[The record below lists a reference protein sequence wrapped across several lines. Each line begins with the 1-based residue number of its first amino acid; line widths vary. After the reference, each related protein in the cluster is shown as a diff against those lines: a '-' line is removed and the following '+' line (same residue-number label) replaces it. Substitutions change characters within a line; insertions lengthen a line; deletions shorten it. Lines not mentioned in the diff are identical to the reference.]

1 MNNALNNTI
10 ETFIKDVK
18 DISESEC
25 DDVEFLREML
35 YKSIVLIEEIR
46 ISNLYYNG
54 INNV

>member
-18 DISESEC
+18 DIFESEC